1 MSDIKEI
8 VFENIDENYGYGK
21 YGDFKIIMNINTGFI
36 NATKLCKDGGKEFK
50 HWLKN
55 SQSKKFI
62 ETFSNCL
69 RISKDEILMIVTGG
83 RNTII
88 RGTYV
93 HPDIIPHIA
102 MWISPKFGITISKI
116 VNEWRQ
122 ISHNNVSYW
131 TEMGDCIKNFPS
143 KENDNEEHSWR
154 DKIALEENGKIEVE
168 VESGVIDVLTEFKII
183 EVKKVENWKHAVGQV
198 LIYSLDFEPCEFKKE
213 PTILCVLNYFFTQYY
228 QKFHLYPY
236 NTELMI
242 MYYLFYHKRFP

>member
-8 VFENIDENYGYGK
+8 IFEDINDDYGYGK
-21 YGDFKIIMNINTGFI
+21 YGGFEVIFDKKTGYI
-36 NATKLCKDGGKEFK
+36 NATKLCSLGGKRFENWNQNK
-50 HWLKN
+50 
-55 SQSKKFI
+55 QSKEFI

-168 VESGVIDVLTEFKII
+168 VESGVIDVLTESKII
-183 EVKKVENWKHAVGQV
+183 EVKKIENWKHALGQI
-198 LIYSLDFEPCEFKKE
+198 LSYSLDFYLENPCETKRE
-213 PTILCVLNYFFTQYY
+213 TWI
-228 QKFHLYPY
+228 
-236 NTELMI
+236 
-242 MYYLFYHKRFP
+242 YLFGETDERRKELIIRNCSKYGVNVRFL